1 MTVSLVF
8 RKKNPV
14 FFSIE
19 RVFDRIEKELGRSMT
34 VTRITAPEKG
44 VSPKNVQAI
53 RAMRKKNKADVYHV
67 TGDIHYAVFALPR
80 RRTLLTI
87 HDCVF
92 LYQKKGWQRL
102 VLKKLLLDWPVRRSA
117 LVTTISEASRLDI
130 LKFTGCP
137 PEKVV
142 VIPNPLND
150 LITFSAHEFRKEA
163 PVILFIGST
172 PNKNL
177 LRVIPALEG
186 IPCLLHIIGET
197 GEEAKKLLKEHG
209 VDHRRETGLN
219 DQELAERYAAADLV
233 LFPSTFEGF
242 GLPILEAQQA
252 GRPVITSQLS
262 PMQEVAG
269 EGACLVDPYS
279 VESIR
284 NGVLNLIQD
293 EPYRRRLVAAG
304 LRNIQ
309 RFDIKTITQQYID
322 CYQTLLNQ

>member
-1 MTVSLVF
+1 MTVALVF
-8 RKKNPV
+8 RKKNPL

-19 RVFDRIEKELGRSMT
+19 RVFDRIEKELWTSVSVIRM
-34 VTRITAPEKG
+34 VAPENG
-44 VSPKNVQAI
+44 ISLKNIKAI
-53 RAMRKKNKADVYHV
+53 RAMRKAGKADIYHI
-67 TGDIHYAVFALPR
+67 TGDIHYATFSLPR

-92 LYQKKGWQRL
+92 LYQTSGLKRM
-102 VLKKLLLDWPVRRSA
+102 VLKKLLLDWPVRRCA
-117 LVTTISEASRLDI
+117 LVTTISEATRQDI
-130 LKFTGCP
+130 LKGTGCP

-150 LITFSAHEFRKEA
+150 RISFSPSIFRRES

-186 IPCLLHIIGET
+186 VGCMLHIVGEV
-197 GEEAKKLLKEHG
+197 GKEAMGLMGKHG
-209 VDHRRETGLN
+209 VRYRKETGLS
-219 DQELAERYAAADLV
+219 DAELAAAYAACDVV

-252 GRPVITSQLS
+252 GRPVITSRLS

-279 VESIR
+279 IESIR
-284 NGVLNLIQD
+284 EGVLKVIQD
-293 EPYRRRLVAAG
+293 EAYRKQLIDAG
-304 LRNIQ
+304 LRNLF
-309 RFDIKTITQQYID
+309 RFDIKTIAQQYID
-322 CYQTLLNQ
+322 CYQTLLA

>member
-1 MTVSLVF
+1 MTVALVF
-8 RKKNPV
+8 RKKNPL

-19 RVFDRIEKELGRSMT
+19 RVFERIEKELRNSVNVIRM
-34 VTRITAPEKG
+34 VAPETG
-44 VSPKNVQAI
+44 ISLKNIKAI
-53 RAMRKKNKADVYHV
+53 RAMRSADGADVYHI
-67 TGDIHYAVFALPR
+67 TGDIHYAIFALPR

-92 LYQKKGWQRL
+92 LYQTSGLKRL
-102 VLKKLLLDWPVRRSA
+102 VLKKLLLDWPVRRCA
-117 LVTTISEASRLDI
+117 LVTTISEATRQDI
-130 LKFTGCP
+130 LRGTGCA

-150 LITFSAHEFRKEA
+150 RITFSSFVFRRES

-177 LRVIPALEG
+177 LRVIPALAG
-186 IPCLLHIIGET
+186 IDCLLHVVGEIGS
-197 GEEAKKLLKEHG
+197 EAAELLRLHG
-209 VDHRRETGLN
+209 VNYRQETGLS
-219 DQELAERYAAADLV
+219 DAELAGGYAACDLV

-252 GRPVITSQLS
+252 GRPVITSRLS
-262 PMQEVAG
+262 PMQDVAG

-284 NGVLNLIQD
+284 EGVVKVIRD
-293 EPYRRRLVAAG
+293 EGYRKQLVEGG

-309 RFDIKTITQQYID
+309 RFDIKTIAQQYID
-322 CYQTLLNQ
+322 CYQTLLA